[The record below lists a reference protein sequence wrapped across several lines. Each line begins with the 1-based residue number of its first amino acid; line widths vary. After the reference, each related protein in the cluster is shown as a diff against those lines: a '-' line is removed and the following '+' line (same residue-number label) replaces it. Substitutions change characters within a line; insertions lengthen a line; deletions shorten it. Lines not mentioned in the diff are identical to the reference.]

1 MVCHPN
7 TELNLLIEGTDLLDG
22 AQTSTTSQRPERGR
36 GILCVKEGIGKYD
49 MWYGVVCKFSSNSN
63 FSFSLSFQR
72 DIIFLAVS
80 FFLEKKENIKKG
92 RKRAYQQTGR
102 CILTS

>member
-1 MVCHPN
+1 MC
-7 TELNLLIEGTDLLDG
+7 D
-22 AQTSTTSQRPERGR
+22 
-36 GILCVKEGIGKYD
+36 KEGIGKYD

-72 DIIFLAVS
+72 DIFFLAVS

-92 RKRAYQQTGR
+92 RKRAYQQANQLWDTAGEQAAPLVR
-102 CILTS
+102 RLEEKDCLGFCSVTTLQ